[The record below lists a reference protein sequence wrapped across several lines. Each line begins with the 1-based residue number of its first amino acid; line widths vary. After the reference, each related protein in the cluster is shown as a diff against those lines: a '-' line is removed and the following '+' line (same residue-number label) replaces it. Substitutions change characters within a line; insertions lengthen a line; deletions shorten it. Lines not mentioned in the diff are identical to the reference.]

1 VRDDLFQ
8 YGFGQAVP
16 QVLSVADLDRAG
28 LRAADRLANAD
39 PSRHTTCALGC
50 TRSHACS
57 TPTFRLAR
65 TSTRWPVSASIR
77 WVA

>member
-1 VRDDLFQ
+1 MRDDLFQ

-50 TRSHACS
+50 TRSHAA
-57 TPTFRLAR
+57 FRLAR